1 MRRRLVLQQLNVRK
15 LNQMITKTILAL
27 FEARRPIFQVILL
40 EKFLGS
46 KVSMGHL
53 TNQLIRLVNPKSHQN
68 GKRVKRGLLSYISIR
83 W

>member
-1 MRRRLVLQQLNVRK
+1 MGFFLVVVLILIGVWWLVLEVGSGFGLMV
-15 LNQMITKTILAL
+15 
-27 FEARRPIFQVILL
+27 PIFQVILL

-68 GKRVKRGLLSYISIR
+68 GKRVKRGLLSHIGVH

>member
-46 KVSMGHL
+46 EISMGRQ
-53 TNQLIRLVNPKSHQN
+53 TN
-68 GKRVKRGLLSYISIR
+68 
-83 W
+83 